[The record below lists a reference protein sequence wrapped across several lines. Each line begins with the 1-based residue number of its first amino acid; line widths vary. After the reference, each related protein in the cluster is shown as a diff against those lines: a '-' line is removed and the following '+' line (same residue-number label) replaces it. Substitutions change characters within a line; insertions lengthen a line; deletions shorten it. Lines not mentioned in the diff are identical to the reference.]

1 MSKAG
6 FLFTQNKVIY
16 AALIASILTSACGQG
31 KPTAKASVPKPIPV
45 KLQLLE
51 SSKVSE
57 VSEFVGRLEAQQR
70 VSLQPQ
76 IQGRIEAIPVSSGD
90 RVKQGT
96 PIVRLRPDSTQPELN
111 SAIARVN
118 SAKSAYGTAQA
129 EVRVAES
136 QRIRDAANVELQTV
150 QFRRAQQLVSQ
161 GAQAKQE
168 LDIAQNNLKTAT
180 ATLRASQD
188 RVDSARASLNQALA
202 NIRQAEADAATARV
216 SFQYKQVLA
225 PITGEVGDFPVK
237 VGDYVNTGQTLTTVT
252 QNDNLFLR
260 ISIPTNRTAQ
270 LRRGL
275 PVELVDPNTKKRLS
289 TGSINFI
296 SPEVDTGSQAV
307 LVKARFPNQNGSL
320 REGQFVRARVIWSER
335 PGVLLPTVAVSNVG
349 AQSFVYV
356 AQSSGAKQTVRQQPV
371 KLGAIQG
378 QTYQVLEGVQVG
390 DRIAVTQILNL
401 RNGTPIQPES

>member
-1 MSKAG
+1 MSKVG
-6 FLFTQNKVIY
+6 FLFTHNKVIY

-31 KPTAKASVPKPIPV
+31 KPVAKASEPKPIPV

-70 VSLQPQ
+70 VSLQPE

-96 PIVRLRPDSTQPELN
+96 PIVLLRPDRTQPELN

-136 QRIRDAANVELQTV
+136 QRVRDAANVELQTV

-161 GAQAKQE
+161 GAQARQE

-188 RVDSARASLNQALA
+188 RVDSARASLNQAQA
-202 NIRQAEADAATARV
+202 NIRQAEADTAAARV
-216 SFQYKQVLA
+216 SFQYKRVLA

-335 PGVLLPTVAVSNVG
+335 PGVLLPTIAVSQNG

-356 AQSSGAKQTVRQQPV
+356 AQNSGSKQTVRQQPV

-401 RNGTPIQPES
+401 RNGTAIQPES